1 VLAPSARPTDAEEA
15 AEDAAEELML
25 ASDGGHWGV
34 VEVLLGKG
42 ASIDLQDTESFT
54 LRMAARAPKSLSN
67 QYTK

>member
-1 VLAPSARPTDAEEA
+1 MLAPSARPTDAEEA
-15 AEDAAEELML
+15 AEELML
-25 ASDGGHWGV
+25 ASNGGHWEV

>member
-15 AEDAAEELML
+15 AEELML
-25 ASDGGHWGV
+25 ASNGGHWEV